1 MCVLILSVSVLV
13 CVYLF
18 QAMGEFYESK
28 LGIYLS
34 WYERKSLFSLWHIF
48 TCFSDVLLVLGSLLK
63 MLLEHQVHFVIS
75 LPFLPPSCLS
85 PSFSLFLSLSL
96 SLSPGSCSFS
106 NSSYALGYCTNCT
119 VVCHAQILQLLQTAK
134 RMITLH
140 VLVWVV
146 YGMFFFDVG

>member
-1 MCVLILSVSVLV
+1 M
-13 CVYLF
+13 YLF

-34 WYERKSLFSLWHIF
+34 WCDRKSLFSLWHIF

-63 MLLEHQVHFVIS
+63 ILLEHQVHFMIS
-75 LPFLPPSCLS
+75 LPFAFSIMSLFLLS
-85 PSFSLFLSLSL
+85 PSYFSL
-96 SLSPGSCSFS
+96 SLSPDSRSFS
-106 NSSYALGYCTNCT
+106 NSSYALGYCTNCA

-134 RMITLH
+134 CMITLH

-146 YGMFFFDVG
+146 YEMFF